1 MDKVRSDIDKE
12 GENQGGD
19 HYGVE
24 YLDRGFPAVGGLAGP
39 AVNPPPGVVP
49 SRPGVALPAGP
60 RKVVGM
66 DEAPAF
72 AMTPNVMAPMTIL
85 ASHGRMASPWPAS
98 AVGPA
103 PSLPHRRPMTGIAP
117 RPLQAL
123 LMRKILKSLKVG
135 MTTAAEESG
144 LAVGGRLEDPD
155 VNDDRASVCPPQ
167 PRVGMAGQAILVF
180 IRGGRPDEKENSQEK
195 EKRK

>member
-19 HYGVE
+19 HYSVE

-39 AVNPPPGVVP
+39 AVDPPPGVVP

-85 ASHGRMASPWPAS
+85 ASHSRMASPWPAPIMGS
-98 AVGPA
+98 S
-103 PSLPHRRPMTGIAP
+103 PSLPHRRPMTSIAP

-123 LMRKILKSLKVG
+123 LMRKILESPKVG

-144 LAVGGRLEDPD
+144 LAVDGIPEDSGVD
-155 VNDDRASVCPPQ
+155 DDRASVCPPQ

-180 IRGGRPDEKENSQEK
+180 IRGGRPDEENPQEK
-195 EKRK
+195 KKRK